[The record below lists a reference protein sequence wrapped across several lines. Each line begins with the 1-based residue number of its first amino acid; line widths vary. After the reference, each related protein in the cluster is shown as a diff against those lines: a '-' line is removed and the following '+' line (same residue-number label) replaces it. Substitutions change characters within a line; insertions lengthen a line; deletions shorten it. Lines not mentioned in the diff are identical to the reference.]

1 MFTRRIQIQNDMRTN
16 ESSSIYTDWRVQK
29 SYDIASSNPQ
39 LITIF
44 NLAIINIQI
53 INNYLQYDSLSTSKV

>member
-16 ESSSIYTDWRVQK
+16 ESSPIYTDWRVQK

-44 NLAIINIQI
+44 NLAKINIQI
-53 INNYLQYDSLSTSKV
+53 INNYLQYDSLFTSKV